1 MKLVTF
7 VRMGKISF
15 GALKAG
21 GVVDLTG
28 RIDHNVNSIKDIL
41 KLDLIENAKEYIQG
55 QKSRNFYF
63 RNNFFCQ

>member
-7 VRMGKISF
+7 ARMGKISF

-28 RIDHNVNSIKDIL
+28 RIDHNVNSIKSSFKISF
-41 KLDLIENAKEYIQG
+41 IE
-55 QKSRNFYF
+55 FTL
-63 RNNFFCQ
+63 